1 MYDSGSSYDLDI
13 AVAHPFSSDALRKA
27 SQEGGSAAARR
38 EERKRVKYQAQV
50 LPDTSSLSFT
60 PLVFEHF
67 GRWGT
72 AAMDFLN
79 SLARKSRD
87 VEGRKNEADFRGF
100 WRKKFSVI
108 LQRCNAKVMQNKLSR
123 LLPQEVD
130 ENIYNRDI
138 HGCLH

>member
-1 MYDSGSSYDLDI
+1 MYDSGSSYDLDV
-13 AVAHPFSSDALRKA
+13 ALAHPFSSDAQRKA
-27 SQEGGSAAARR
+27 SQEGSSAAARR
-38 EERKRVKYQAQV
+38 EERKRVKYQARV

-67 GRWGT
+67 WRWGM

-87 VEGRKNEADFRGF
+87 VKGRKNEADFRGF
-100 WRKKFSVI
+100 WQKKFSVI
-108 LQRCNAKVMQNKLSR
+108 LQRCNAKVMLNKLSR
-123 LLPQEVD
+123 LLPQEID

-138 HGCLH
+138 QGCLH